1 MRNKGNLSRVE
12 ACLSATLYDQNRL
25 EEALQHAQK
34 GVHYLQWWPSHN
46 HITTAYSYLGQVLLG
61 MGRLDEAAE
70 AIRRAEQE
78 QHKGQVLPT
87 VLSLVEKLSIQLW
100 VKRGNWDLLGRW
112 LAVQDITV
120 PDSSRETRLY
130 NEYEDWHRMSLA
142 RAWIAKGRKEV
153 ATKGFEQAFQL
164 LSQIEIPAKR
174 SHWIHSLIEILLLQ
188 AVALHEMEKKGVS
201 GTWNAM
207 DYLTYSLKLGLPGGY
222 LRIYL
227 QEGVV
232 VAEMLQSWL
241 KSPLAQSNHADLK
254 PIMVKD
260 LLDQF
265 GIDLPTNTSM
275 ANSNLIEPLT
285 EREQEVLQLLA
296 LGLSNKEMAQRMVVS
311 EGTVKTHVHN
321 LIGKLGAQS
330 RTHVLARAKELELL

>member
-1 MRNKGNLSRVE
+1 
-12 ACLSATLYDQNRL
+12 
-25 EEALQHAQK
+25 
-34 GVHYLQWWPSHN
+34 
-46 HITTAYSYLGQVLLG
+46 
-61 MGRLDEAAE
+61 
-70 AIRRAEQE
+70 
-78 QHKGQVLPT
+78 
-87 VLSLVEKLSIQLW
+87 
-100 VKRGNWDLLGRW
+100 
-112 LAVQDITV
+112 
-120 PDSSRETRLY
+120 
-130 NEYEDWHRMSLA
+130 
-142 RAWIAKGRKEV
+142 
-153 ATKGFEQAFQL
+153 
-164 LSQIEIPAKR
+164 
-174 SHWIHSLIEILLLQ
+174 LIEILLLQ